1 MHLRKFLHGREATPY
16 KRKVSDRQNNMA
28 LINQNDTHIIYES
41 LELIADL
48 KQDILEFGNDYI
60 VAVWYKEIDGVTI
73 YTNYDFINEDSPI
86 DQSELQEEEKI
97 KPMTMGALLVA
108 LEQQNSMF

>member
-1 MHLRKFLHGREATPY
+1 
-16 KRKVSDRQNNMA
+16 MA

-48 KQDILEFGNDYI
+48 EQDILEFGNDYI
-60 VAVWYKEIDGVTI
+60 VAVWCKEIDGVTV

-86 DQSELQEEEKI
+86 DQSELQDGEKI
-97 KPMTMGALLVA
+97 KPMTMGALLTA
-108 LEQQNSMF
+108 LEQQNSLF

>member
-1 MHLRKFLHGREATPY
+1 
-16 KRKVSDRQNNMA
+16 MA

-48 KQDILEFGNDYI
+48 EQDILEFGNDYI
-60 VAVWYKEIDGVTI
+60 VAVWYKEIEGVTI

-86 DQSELQEEEKI
+86 DQSELQEGEKI
-97 KPMTMGALLVA
+97 KPVTMGALLVA
-108 LEQQNSMF
+108 LEQQSSMF